1 MTLVDHNGEAV
12 PVRWS
17 WLSRFAQSAAHARHA
32 ALRGKDPTPAM
43 KLGTAVHAAVFE
55 PHRLVLYA
63 GGEKAV
69 IDKKGKTTVKTYTD
83 VKQGGFW
90 EEFKAAQAPDAVIIN
105 ARELAHAQAVAA
117 ALVADPIAAP
127 LLFGDGVI
135 HERKIEWARHGR
147 SCTST
152 PDARKPGE
160 WIVDLKT
167 CRSALPSQFVRA
179 ATWAGYPGQLAFYQE
194 ADAFDAALDEPRADL
209 YIVAVEPFPPYA
221 VTTFRLDD
229 FAIDLG
235 RRTIAAYWNAMAAC
249 EASDYWPGYAQSAVT
264 FTADDPD
271 QTFGPMDIEP
281 DAENDNHG
289 DDGADDNR
297 IDWSAA

>member
-1 MTLVDHNGEAV
+1 MTLVDHNGEVV

-43 KLGTAVHAAVFE
+43 KLGTATHAAVFE
-55 PHRLVLYA
+55 PHRLVEYA
-63 GGEKAV
+63 GKV
-69 IDKKGKTTVKTYTD
+69 RRGKEWD
-83 VKQGGFW
+83 AFQ
-90 EEFKAAQAPDAVIIN
+90 AAQAPDAVIVN

-135 HERKIEWARHGR
+135 HERKIAWARHGR
-147 SCTST
+147 SCMST

-235 RRTIAAYWNAMAAC
+235 RRTIAAYWNAMTAC